1 MMYEMLAL
9 GDVEA
14 ESEWVPGNDD
24 DMLAPG
30 ANVEDDDNNTADD
43 NALTDDESDVSDG
56 SLVRALE
63 SSGPKIPFLCA
74 ATLDVVL
81 NPSRSR

>member
-1 MMYEMLAL
+1 MP
-9 GDVEA
+9 GA
-14 ESEWVPGNDD
+14 EDY
-24 DMLAPG
+24 MRTLG
-30 ANVEDDDNNTADD
+30 ANVEDDDNDTADD
-43 NALTDDESDVSDG
+43 DAITDDESDVSDG